1 MAAVNLRLVSSSPMR
16 EAGLRG
22 RIGDVKRSL
31 YNEDHVAFADSFR
44 RFVAQEI
51 TPDYLAWEAEG
62 IAPRS
67 LYKKAGDNGF
77 IGMAIP
83 QEFGGGGSHD
93 FRFNSVIAEELAYAG
108 IGGAGQ
114 GLTLHNDITT
124 PYFTDICNDEQK
136 ARWLPGIASG
146 ELITAIAMTEPGTG
160 SDLAGIATTARRDGD
175 RYILNGSKTFITN
188 GINSDLVIVA
198 AKTDP
203 SQRHAGMSLMVVE
216 RSMAGFER
224 GRNLDKIGMH
234 SQDTAELFFNDVD
247 VPMANLI
254 GEEGRAFHY
263 LTSNLA
269 QERLSIAISGVAVA
283 RACVGWTVDYVK
295 ERKAFGK
302 SISQFQNTKF
312 VLAEQRTEVDVAQ
325 AFVDQCILALNEG
338 TLTAPQAAQA
348 KYWCTE
354 LQKRVADKC
363 LQLFGGYGYMTEY
376 PIARAYA
383 DARVTSIY
391 GGTTE
396 VMKSII
402 AKDMDL

>member
-1 MAAVNLRLVSSSPMR
+1 MR

-146 ELITAIAMTEPGTG
+146 DLITAIAMTEPGTG

-247 VPMANLI
+247 VPVANLI

-338 TLTAPQAAQA
+338 T
-348 KYWCTE
+348 
-354 LQKRVADKC
+354 
-363 LQLFGGYGYMTEY
+363 
-376 PIARAYA
+376 
-383 DARVTSIY
+383 
-391 GGTTE
+391 
-396 VMKSII
+396 
-402 AKDMDL
+402 

>member
-1 MAAVNLRLVSSSPMR
+1 MR

-51 TPDYLAWEAEG
+51 TPDYLQWEAEG

-146 ELITAIAMTEPGTG
+146 DLITAIAMTEPGTG
-160 SDLAGIATTARRDGD
+160 SDLAGIATTA
-175 RYILNGSKTFITN
+175 LFTTN
-188 GINSDLVIVA
+188 
-198 AKTDP
+198 
-203 SQRHAGMSLMVVE
+203 
-216 RSMAGFER
+216 
-224 GRNLDKIGMH
+224 
-234 SQDTAELFFNDVD
+234 
-247 VPMANLI
+247 
-254 GEEGRAFHY
+254 
-263 LTSNLA
+263 
-269 QERLSIAISGVAVA
+269 
-283 RACVGWTVDYVK
+283 
-295 ERKAFGK
+295 K
-302 SISQFQNTKF
+302 S
-312 VLAEQRTEVDVAQ
+312 
-325 AFVDQCILALNEG
+325 
-338 TLTAPQAAQA
+338 
-348 KYWCTE
+348 
-354 LQKRVADKC
+354 
-363 LQLFGGYGYMTEY
+363 
-376 PIARAYA
+376 
-383 DARVTSIY
+383 
-391 GGTTE
+391 
-396 VMKSII
+396 
-402 AKDMDL
+402 